1 MKTFLVTGAS
11 RGIGLET
18 VKTLLDAGARVVLV
32 SRNASEVNLESDRLI
47 KLNADLS
54 ADNEGEKIASALKS
68 LGISSID
75 GLVHN
80 AGTLICKKFESL
92 TLADF
97 ESVYRV
103 NVFAVAMLTQAL
115 LPFLHRGSHV
125 LGISSMGGIQ
135 GSSKFSGLAAYSSSK
150 GALIT
155 LFELLA
161 EEFKE
166 QGIYFNSL
174 ALGAVQTEMLAEAF
188 PGYVAPVTAP
198 EMGSFIADFVQ
209 NGHRF
214 FNGKVLPVAL
224 STP

>member
-54 ADNEGEKIASALKS
+54 VDNEGEKIAIALKS
-68 LGISSID
+68 LEISGID

>member
-54 ADNEGEKIASALKS
+54 VDNEGEKIASALKS
-68 LGISSID
+68 LEISGID

>member
-54 ADNEGEKIASALKS
+54 VDNEGEKIASALKS
-68 LGISSID
+68 LEISGID

-103 NVFAVAMLTQAL
+103 NVFAVAMLTKAL

-166 QGIYFNSL
+166 QGIYFNLL

>member
-18 VKTLLDAGARVVLV
+18 VKTLLDAGHRVILV
-32 SRNASEVNLESDRLI
+32 SRNASEVSLESAHLI

-54 ADNEGEKIASALKS
+54 AEGEGEKIAASLRALE
-68 LGISSID
+68 INYID
-75 GLVHN
+75 GLVQN
-80 AGTLICKKFESL
+80 AGTLVCKSFESL

-115 LPFLHRGSHV
+115 LPFLQRGSHV

-166 QGIYFNSL
+166 QGIYFNTL

-198 EMGSFIADFVQ
+198 EMGRFIADFVQ

>member
-54 ADNEGEKIASALKS
+54 ADNEGEKIAQALKS
-68 LGISSID
+68 LEINSLD

-103 NVFAVAMLTQAL
+103 NVFAVALLTQAL
-115 LPFLHRGSHV
+115 LPFLHLGSHV

-198 EMGSFIADFVQ
+198 EMGSFIGDFVQ

>member
-54 ADNEGEKIASALKS
+54 VDNEGEKIASALKS
-68 LGISSID
+68 LEISGID

-103 NVFAVAMLTQAL
+103 NVFAVAMLTKAL

-166 QGIYFNSL
+166 QGIYFNLL

-188 PGYVAPVTAP
+188 PDYVAPVTAP

>member
-32 SRNASEVNLESDRLI
+32 SRNASEVNLESAHLI

-54 ADNEGEKIASALKS
+54 ADNEGEKIANALKS
-68 LGISSID
+68 LEINVID